1 MSRRL
6 AKSSAVRLVRS
17 LARKAGFS
25 ERRYDVRARSGAGA
39 CELWLRARVGPHL
52 GDGHPVRAGVLRLG
66 RGRSW
71 DVAAFRAARA
81 LGADVRRVA

>member
-1 MSRRL
+1 M
-6 AKSSAVRLVRS
+6 AKNTALRLVRS

-25 ERRYDVRARSGAGA
+25 ERRYDVRALSGAGA

-52 GDGHPVRAGVLRLG
+52 GDGRPVRAGRLRLG

-81 LGADVRRVA
+81 LGVDARRVA